1 MGLTT
6 KKKGKTTSGEKAD
19 PFLFEKVKPIDLSK
33 FAGKLEWKGD
43 PLKVQKQM
51 RNE

>member
-6 KKKGKTTSGEKAD
+6 KKKEKNNPVGRIASLSD
-19 PFLFEKVKPIDLSK
+19 KVKPIDLSQ
-33 FAGKLEWKGD
+33 FAGKLTWKGD
-43 PLKVQKQM
+43 PLKLQKKW